1 MSKVI
6 DYYFTPGSPW
16 SYFGH
21 ERLRALAAQHGA
33 TINVKPVDLSKVFP
47 VSGGLPL
54 PKRAPQRQAYRLFEL
69 ARWRDFLGIPIN
81 FQPKFGA
88 ASVEP
93 SSRWIVAATERADGA
108 AMALAGAVLRA
119 RWAEEKD
126 IADEATLADL
136 ARGAGLDAAALATR
150 AASADITARYDA
162 FSQEAIDRQVF
173 GAPTYVYRDEPFW
186 GQDRLDF
193 LARKLAAGA

>member
-1 MSKVI
+1 MSKSI
-6 DYYFTPGSPW
+6 DYFFTPASPW
-16 SYFGH
+16 AYLGH

-33 TINVKPVDLSKVFP
+33 TINVKPMDLSKVFP

-88 ASVEP
+88 ASPEL
-93 SSRWIVAATERADGA
+93 SSRWIVAAAEGGADK
-108 AMALAGAVLRA
+108 AMALAGAVMRA

-126 IADEATLADL
+126 IGDEATLADL
-136 ARGAGLDAAALATR
+136 ARGVALDPVALATR
-150 AASADITARYDA
+150 AASADITARYEA

-173 GAPTYVYRDEPFW
+173 GAPTYVYQDEPFW

-193 LARKLAAGA
+193 LGRKLAK

>member
-1 MSKVI
+1 MSKTI
-6 DYYFTPGSPW
+6 DYYFTPASPW
-16 SYFGH
+16 TYLGH
-21 ERLRALAAQHGA
+21 ERLRGLAAQHGA

-88 ASVEP
+88 ASPEL
-93 SSRWIVAATERADGA
+93 SSRWIVAAAEGSADA
-108 AMALAGAVLRA
+108 AMALAGATMRA

-126 IADEATLADL
+126 IADEATLAEL
-136 ARGAGLDAAALATR
+136 ARGVGLDAGKLATR
-150 AASADITARYDA
+150 ATGTDIAARYEA
-162 FSQEAIDRQVF
+162 LSQEAIDRQVF
-173 GAPTYVYRDEPFW
+173 GAPTYIYQDEPFW

-193 LARKLAAGA
+193 LARKLAK

>member
-6 DYYFTPGSPW
+6 DYFFTPGSPW

-21 ERLRALAAQHGA
+21 DRLRALAAQHGA
-33 TINVKPVDLSKVFP
+33 TINVRPVDLSKVFP

-69 ARWRDFLGIPIN
+69 ARWRDYLGIPIN
-81 FQPKFGA
+81 FQPKFGG
-88 ASVEP
+88 ASIEP
-93 SSRWIVAATERADGA
+93 SSRWIVAATEGDAES

-136 ARGAGLDAAALATR
+136 ARGTGLDAAALATR
-150 AASADITARYDA
+150 AASADVTARYEA

-173 GAPTYVYRDEPFW
+173 GAPTYIYRDEPFW

-193 LARKLAAGA
+193 LARKLAK

>member
-1 MSKVI
+1 MSKTI
-6 DYYFTPGSPW
+6 DYFFTPASPW

-33 TINVKPVDLSKVFP
+33 TINVKPMDLGKVFP

-81 FQPKFGA
+81 IQPKFGA
-88 ASVEP
+88 ASPEP
-93 SSRWIVAATERADGA
+93 ASRWIIAAAESGADA
-108 AMALAGAVLRA
+108 AMALAGAVMRA
-119 RWAEEKD
+119 RWADEQD
-126 IADEATLADL
+126 IADEATLAAL
-136 ARGAGLDAAALATR
+136 ARGVGLDPAALAER
-150 AASADITARYDA
+150 AQSAAVAARYDA
-162 FSQEAIDRQVF
+162 NSQEAIDRQVF
-173 GAPTYVYRDEPFW
+173 GAPTYVYGDEPFW

-193 LARKLAAGA
+193 LARKLAK